1 MNALRKIE
9 AYKREEIA
17 AEKAAFSDARLDEMM
32 AAAGP
37 ARDFAGALTEKANTT
52 GIALIA
58 EIKKASP
65 SRGLIRENFD
75 PASLAK
81 AYAEGG
87 AACLSVLTGQPSFQ
101 GHPDYL
107 AQARGAVPLPALRKD
122 FLLDVWQVKQS
133 RALGA
138 DAILVI
144 MASVDDALA
153 LDLVSAAHDL
163 GMAALIE
170 THDAA
175 ELERALVLPSPLIGA
190 NNRDLTTFETSL
202 STFEKLAA
210 DIPAD
215 RFAIAESGIAT
226 AADVARLKTAGA
238 KGLLVG
244 ESLMRQADVAQ
255 ATRELLGGLAF
266 T

>member
-9 AYKREEIA
+9 SYKRDEIA
-17 AEKAAFSDARLDEMM
+17 AEKAAFSNTRLDDMI
-32 AAAGP
+32 AANGA
-37 ARDFAGALTEKANTT
+37 ARDFEGALVAMAETT
-52 GIALIA
+52 GVALIA

-65 SRGLIRENFD
+65 SRGLIRNDFN
-75 PASLAK
+75 PAALAK
-81 AYAEGG
+81 AYADGG
-87 AACLSVLTGQPSFQ
+87 AACLSVLTDRPSFQ

-107 AQARGAVPLPALRKD
+107 AQARRAVPLPALRKD
-122 FLLDVWQVKQS
+122 FLLDAWQVKQS

-153 LDLVSAAHDL
+153 LDLVQAADDL

-170 THDAA
+170 THDAD
-175 ELERALVLPSPLIGA
+175 ELERALALPSRLIGV

-202 STFEKLAA
+202 ATFETLAR
-210 DIPAD
+210 DIPND

-226 AADVARLKTAGA
+226 TADVARLTTAGA

-244 ESLMRQADVAQ
+244 ESLMRQANVTE
-255 ATRELLGGLAF
+255 ATRHLLS
-266 T
+266 